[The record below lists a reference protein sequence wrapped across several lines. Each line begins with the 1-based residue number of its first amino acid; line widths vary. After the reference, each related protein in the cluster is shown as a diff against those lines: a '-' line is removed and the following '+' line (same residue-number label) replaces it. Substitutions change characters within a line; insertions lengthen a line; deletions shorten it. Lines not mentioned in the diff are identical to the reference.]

1 MSCVKSFCCFV
12 LFLFY
17 VLNSDS
23 LLTVDRL
30 AGDKVEG
37 DNRVFLALGD
47 EDTLMPVLLDDDLCT
62 CTLCTS
68 ATCATTC
75 TATASAATTTTSTTA
90 TACTATASAAT
101 TTTAT
106 TASAEPTATATTATT
121 TTSATTIHYDVVVT
135 VICLLGIYILEYIK
149 IFIFILFLYKTK
161 IFFPN
166 YVISFFSSLF
176 FTGNKKK
183 CSMYIMR
190 LLKCKISQ
198 DCIICDAINRIKNIY
213 YYYKFLFFLSPPN
226 YGLRDIVYELLCTFS
241 VCRVCVIFVKVVNSF
256 GEARLL
262 KRACVDI
269 PPLDNAQ

>member
-75 TATASAATTTTSTTA
+75 TATASAATTTT
-90 TACTATASAAT
+90 
-101 TTTAT
+101 AT

-166 YVISFFSSLF
+166 YVNSFFSSLF

-213 YYYKFLFFLSPPN
+213 YYYKFLFFFIS
-226 YGLRDIVYELLCTFS
+226 S
-241 VCRVCVIFVKVVNSF
+241 
-256 GEARLL
+256 
-262 KRACVDI
+262 
-269 PPLDNAQ
+269 